1 MPQVEAKIV
10 VAQAGNPAPGGYTSG
25 PRDGLVLNALITLT
39 NLSNTGVTSWQ
50 WEIFPAVGL
59 EVGDY
64 GAAGTES
71 ASCTLTPP
79 ASTGYGDLAVRLTV
93 RGDPLPGGR
102 ANVAVAE
109 AILGVRATLAG
120 YEPGI
125 PIPHWLESLRGGKVT
140 LSAARGVIGRLAEAV
155 RGLKAGG
162 GGGGSPSGAAGGD
175 LGGTYPNPSVQKI
188 QGEVVDFDG
197 ELLPNSIL
205 ISETVSAQT
214 RIRQLNS
221 PANGLDA
228 HLLVSASNDPRLPP
242 AWFDYFPGELR
253 AQKFLGTTSEGF
265 NLGSIGVSIAG
276 GAGTQALTTT
286 NLASHIVRLTGAI
299 TGDRTITIP
308 SGNGGRAHLFINAT
322 TGLYTVRLQGPN
334 GGFCYLLPGQS
345 REVWVDDTGTLRGE
359 ALYLCETEIDVS
371 LVGIGS
377 GDTTTSLLRLPA
389 KFALER
395 CERMT
400 IVAPDGDGVY
410 NDSVGF
416 TGSTYDDILS
426 NNAYPMAAV
435 WGLASATEW
444 GSGFSNGYSYSAS
457 ARTLVYLINGFNQTV
472 GNTVGTV
479 RVRIAGR
486 YFGA

>member
-25 PRDGLVLNALITLT
+25 PRDGLLLDALITLT
-39 NLSNTGVTSWQ
+39 NLSNAGVTSWQ

-162 GGGGSPSGAAGGD
+162 VGGGGSPSGDAGGD
-175 LGGTYPNPSVQKI
+175 LGGTYPNPTIAKI
-188 QGEVVDFDG
+188 QDTVVDFDG
-197 ELLPNSIL
+197 DVLPANVVL
-205 ISETVSAQT
+205 ITEEVSGQV
-214 RIRQLNS
+214 RIRALPS
-221 PANGLDA
+221 PPNGIDA
-228 HLLVSASNDPRLPP
+228 HLLVSESQDPREPP
-242 AWFDYFPGELR
+242 IWRPYFPGEFA
-253 AQKFLGTTSEGF
+253 AQKFLGTSGTGLLF
-265 NLGSIGVSIAG
+265 GSGAVSIAG
-276 GAGTQALTTT
+276 AAGTQALTNT
-286 NLASHIVRLTGAI
+286 NLTTHVVRLTGAI
-299 TGDRTITIP
+299 TGNRTITIP
-308 SGNGGRAHLFINAT
+308 AGNGGRAHMFVNQT
-322 TGLYTVRLQGPN
+322 TGLYTVRLEGPS

-345 REVWVDDTGTLRGE
+345 REVWVDDAGILRGE
-359 ALYLCETEIDVS
+359 ALYLCETEITVS
-371 LVGIGS
+371 LIGLSGGVTTQGIV
-377 GDTTTSLLRLPA
+377 RLPGG
-389 KFALER
+389 FSLER
-395 CERMT
+395 CERY
-400 IVAPDGDGVY
+400 IVTAPDGDADHY
-410 NDSVGF
+410 DSVGF
-416 TGSTYDDILS
+416 TASLYEDIIYNS
-426 NNAYPMAAV
+426 S
-435 WGLASATEW
+435 LASVRGLGAADW
-444 GSGFSNGYSYSAS
+444 GSGFSDGYSYNAS
-457 ARTLVYLINGFNQTV
+457 ERTLTYLIDAQNQTV
-472 GNTVGTV
+472 ANTAGA
-479 RVRIAGR
+479 VRIRVAGR
-486 YFGA
+486 HFGT

>member
-1 MPQVEAKIV
+1 MPPQ
-10 VAQAGNPAPGGYTSG
+10 
-25 PRDGLVLNALITLT
+25 
-39 NLSNTGVTSWQ
+39 
-50 WEIFPAVGL
+50 
-59 EVGDY
+59 
-64 GAAGTES
+64 
-71 ASCTLTPP
+71 
-79 ASTGYGDLAVRLTV
+79 LTV
-93 RGDPLPGGR
+93 RVNGGSPTTG
-102 ANVAVAE
+102 
-109 AILGVRATLAG
+109 AITCAHEDTIRL
-120 YEPGI
+120 
-125 PIPHWLESLRGGKVT
+125 
-140 LSAARGVIGRLAEAV
+140 RLAAPGSVQSCRFEIYGYPPGWSAPTGWTEDATSRVIYAESVTPDDFDLPASGTWGKWLLRAIVDGETDDGVTALEIVSPNGLHALPAGEQGQFGGEAQQWAAHLEENL
-155 RGLKAGG
+155 RTIDDGLAG

-377 GDTTTSLLRLPA
+377 GDTTTSLLKLPA

-400 IVAPDGDGVY
+400 LVAPDGDGEY

>member
-1 MPQVEAKIV
+1 MG
-10 VAQAGNPAPGGYTSG
+10 AGSPLGGAVAPG
-25 PRDGLVLNALITLT
+25 
-39 NLSNTGVTSWQ
+39 
-50 WEIFPAVGL
+50 
-59 EVGDY
+59 
-64 GAAGTES
+64 
-71 ASCTLTPP
+71 
-79 ASTGYGDLAVRLTV
+79 
-93 RGDPLPGGR
+93 
-102 ANVAVAE
+102 
-109 AILGVRATLAG
+109 
-120 YEPGI
+120 
-125 PIPHWLESLRGGKVT
+125 
-140 LSAARGVIGRLAEAV
+140 
-155 RGLKAGG
+155 GG
-162 GGGGSPSGAAGGD
+162 GGGGSPTGAAGGD
-175 LGGTYPNPSVQKI
+175 LGGTYPNPSVEQI

-205 ISETVSAQT
+205 ISETVSGQT

-221 PANGLDA
+221 PADGLDA
-228 HLLVSASNDPRLPP
+228 HLLISESQDPRQPP
-242 AWFDYFPGELR
+242 VWRPDFPGIFI
-253 AQKFLGTTSEGF
+253 AQGFLGSNGNGF
-265 NLGSIGVSIAG
+265 NVGSGAVSIAG
-276 GAGTQALTTT
+276 GAGTQALTNT
-286 NLASHIVRLTGAI
+286 NLVTHIVRLTGAI

-308 SGNGGRAHLFINAT
+308 SGAGGRAHLFINAT
-322 TGLYTVRLQGPN
+322 TGLYTVRLQGPS

-345 REVWVDDTGTLRGE
+345 REVWVDDTGVLRGE

-377 GDTTTSLLRLPA
+377 GDTTTSLLKLPA

-400 IVAPDGDGVY
+400 IVAPDGDGEY

-416 TGSTYDDILS
+416 TGSAYDDILS

-479 RVRIAGR
+479 RVRVAGR